1 MNFAEVIVDV
11 STKNI
16 DRPFDYKIPDHLK
29 GMIKT
34 GMRVIVPFGPR
45 KIQGFVTAVKDT
57 SDLSGK
63 SVKEVEDLLDLTPV
77 LTEELMNLS
86 SWLSDK
92 TLSFKITAL
101 QAMLPAAL
109 KAKYEKEL
117 KIAEGADIPPQVER
131 LFSETKSLLYSDIPD
146 HDTLKI
152 IQKQVQKGHIDVTY
166 KVAQKANKKMVRY
179 IQANAGKEELSKQA
193 EGLSRQAAKQQA
205 ILHFFMTEPEGT
217 KIPAADL
224 CKKTDTSSPTIKSLI
239 QKGLL
244 KETYEEVYRDPYQDK
259 MFKKTEPLPLTDEQ
273 SAAFQP
279 IRRTLDNNEHQ
290 VFLLHGVTGSGK
302 TEIYLQSIE
311 KVLAKGKEAIVLVP
325 EISLTPQMVHRFK
338 GRFGSQVAVMHSG
351 LSTGEKYDE
360 WRKIHRKEVRLV
372 VGARSAIFA
381 PFENLGMIIIDEE
394 HESSYKQEEMPRYH
408 AKEVAIKR
416 AEHHRCPVV
425 LGSATPTLESYARAQ
440 KGVYELLSLK
450 HRVNHQ
456 VMPEVSLVDMR
467 EELRNGNRSMF
478 SIELME
484 KLEETIAKGEQ
495 AVLFLNKRGYSSF
508 VMCRDCGYVPQCPHC
523 DISMTYHR
531 SGQRMKCHY
540 CGHEEPVPHTCPEC
554 GSDHI
559 RFFGT
564 GTQRVEEE
572 LTKVLPHARVIRM
585 DVDTTSRKGAHEK
598 LLSAFGEGKADI
610 LLGTQM
616 IAKGLDFPNV
626 TLVGVLSAD
635 TTLHIPD
642 FRSAEK
648 TFQLLTQVSGRAG
661 RHEKPGNVII
671 QTYTPSHYSIQLTK
685 THDYETFYQHEMAH
699 RREQSYPPYYYLA
712 LVTVSHEEV
721 AKAAVTAE
729 KIAHFLK
736 ANCGADTKILGPSA
750 SPIARIKDRYRYQC
764 VIKYKQETQISA
776 LLKKILE
783 HYKREIEQKHVMISI
798 DMNPYMMM

>member
-224 CKKTDTSSPTIKSLI
+224 CKKTDTSSATIKSLI

-598 LLSAFGEGKADI
+598 LLSAFGEGRADI

-736 ANCGADTKILGPSA
+736 ANCGADTKILGPSV

>member
-77 LTEELMNLS
+77 LTEELMHLS

-224 CKKTDTSSPTIKSLI
+224 CKKTDTSSATIKTLI

-598 LLSAFGEGKADI
+598 LLSAFGEGRADI

-764 VIKYKQETQISA
+764 VIKYKQETQIST